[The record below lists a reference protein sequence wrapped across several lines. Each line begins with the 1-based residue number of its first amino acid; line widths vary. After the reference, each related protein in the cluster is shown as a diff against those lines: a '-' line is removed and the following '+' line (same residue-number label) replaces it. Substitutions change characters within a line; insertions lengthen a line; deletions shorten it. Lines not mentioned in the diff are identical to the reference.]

1 MIPRVVNLLETPAG
15 NLSGRA
21 AEVVTP
27 LIQTSTFRLERIDSY
42 GHASPPGFW
51 YDQEED
57 EWVVLLRG
65 NAVMDFGEDG
75 SLMLS
80 AGDCLTIP
88 AHRKHRVESVSED
101 AVWVALHFRDPNVMR
116 HPG

>member
-1 MIPRVVNLLETPAG
+1 MIPRVANLLTAG
-15 NLSGRA
+15 ENPSGRA
-21 AEVVTP
+21 AEEVTP
-27 LIQTSTFRLERIDSY
+27 LIQASSFRLERIDSY

-65 NAVMDFGEDG
+65 TAVMDFAGDG

-80 AGDCLTIP
+80 AGDSLTIP
-88 AHRKHRVESVSED
+88 ARRKHRVEKVSED
-101 AVWVALHFRDPNVMR
+101 AVWIALHFCDPHVMQ
-116 HPG
+116 HPA